1 MARPTSTGTCTLCEQ
16 TYSRAG
22 MGRHLKACRRKVGLQ
37 RVVSGEE
44 PVRIGH
50 SRRAARSYHIAVEDR
65 YDPRYWM
72 HLQLPMNLDLRGLD
86 QFLRN
91 IWLECCE
98 HLSAFYISG
107 VTYRSGGIDLLRA
120 VWRPPPRDHAMR
132 RPAGS
137 SSGTEVH
144 VRVRLRYD
152 HGAGAQGGV
161 GAGGQAREGHPAAGD
176 Q

>member
-1 MARPTSTGTCTLCEQ
+1 M
-16 TYSRAG
+16 
-22 MGRHLKACRRKVGLQ
+22 
-37 RVVSGEE
+37 SGQE

-50 SRRAARSYHIAVEDR
+50 GRRAARSYHIAVEDR

-72 HLQLPMNLDLRGLD
+72 HLDMPMNLDLRGLD

-107 VTYRSGGIDLLRA
+107 VTLPVTRHRFARA
-120 VWRPPPRDHAMR
+120 VRRPPPREYAMR
-132 RPAGS
+132 RPPGS

-144 VRVRLRYD
+144 L
-152 HGAGAQGGV
+152 
-161 GAGGQAREGHPAAGD
+161 
-176 Q
+176 